1 MSNEESKLRDL
12 VDRFAE
18 AVRARDVKALVGFY
32 VKDVVAFDLV
42 GPLAHRGLE
51 AVKRRAEEWLAQ
63 FEGPLGYEVRDLRLD
78 VRENEDIAFSSSL
91 NGIDGRAKDGRN
103 VKMWIRVTVG
113 YRKLAGE
120 WRIVH
125 EHVSVPFD
133 MKTMK
138 AELDLK
144 P

>member
-1 MSNEESKLRDL
+1 MSNEESTLREL
-12 VDRFAE
+12 VERYAQ
-18 AVRARDVKALVGFY
+18 AVRTRDVKALTGFY

-42 GPLAHRGLE
+42 APLQRRGVE
-51 AVKRRAEEWLAQ
+51 AVRKRAEEWLAQ
-63 FEGPLGYEVRDLRLD
+63 FEGPVGYEVRDLKLD
-78 VRENEDIAFSSSL
+78 VGENQDIAFSSSL
-91 NGIDGRAKDGRN
+91 NGVDGRTKDGRE

-133 MKTMK
+133 MKTMT
-138 AELDLK
+138 AALDLK

>member
-12 VDRFAE
+12 VERYAQ

-32 VKDVVAFDLV
+32 VEDVVAFDV
-42 GPLAHRGLE
+42 VSPLQRRGVQ
-51 AVKRRAEEWLAQ
+51 AVRRRAEEWFAQ
-63 FEGPLGYEVRDLRLD
+63 FEGPLGYEIRDLRLD
-78 VRENEDIAFSSSL
+78 VGENQDIAFSSSL
-91 NGIDGRAKDGRN
+91 NGVDGRTKDGQEI
-103 VKMWIRVTVG
+103 KMWIRVTVG

-138 AELDLK
+138 AALDLK